1 MNPTNGE
8 LEHDNEVFDASA
20 ILAILQDEPGSE
32 KLLKLRAGALVSAV
46 NAAEVLAK
54 LVSRGM
60 GLREASAA
68 FEALDLDVIPFTPH
82 LAAISARYV
91 KKGVSLGD
99 RSFLATVY
107 QHGRGWTSDRDLPKL
122 VGNLTPRLSFFR

>member
-1 MNPTNGE
+1 VNPANGE
-8 LEHDNEVFDASA
+8 PLDDKEVFDASA
-20 ILAILQDEPGSE
+20 ILAILQDEPGSD
-32 KLLKLRAGALVSAV
+32 KLLKFRTVALVCAV

-60 GLREASAA
+60 ALREASAA
-68 FEALDLDVIPFTPH
+68 FEALDLEVIPFTPQ

-122 VGNLTPRLSFFR
+122 LGNLTPRLGFFR

>member
-1 MNPTNGE
+1 MNPANGE
-8 LEHDNEVFDASA
+8 HDKEVFDASA

-60 GLREASAA
+60 ALREASTALD
-68 FEALDLDVIPFTPH
+68 ALDLEVIPFTPY

-91 KKGVSLGD
+91 RKGVSLGD
-99 RSFLATVY
+99 RSFLATVRD
-107 QHGRGWTSDRDLPKL
+107 QLIAAPLKAEIRGSAKQPK
-122 VGNLTPRLSFFR
+122 GYFRHQ

>member
-1 MNPTNGE
+1 VNPAN
-8 LEHDNEVFDASA
+8 DKPADDKEVFDASA
-20 ILAILQDEPGSE
+20 ILAILQEEAGSD
-32 KLLKLRAGALVSAV
+32 KLLKFRAVALVCAV

-60 GLREASAA
+60 ALREASAA
-68 FEALDLDVIPFTPH
+68 FQALDLDVVPFTPH

-122 VGNLTPRLSFFR
+122 LGNLTPRLGFFR

>member
-1 MNPTNGE
+1 MNPTNGKTA
-8 LEHDNEVFDASA
+8 DGKEVFDASA
-20 ILAILQDEPGSE
+20 ILAILQEEPGSD
-32 KLLKLRAGALVSAV
+32 KLLKFRAVALVSAV

-60 GLREASAA
+60 ALREASAA
-68 FEALDLDVIPFTPH
+68 FEALNLDVIPFTPH

-99 RSFLATVY
+99 RSFLATVH
-107 QHGRGWTSDRDLPKL
+107 QHGRGWTSDRNLPKL
-122 VGNLTPRLSFFR
+122 LADLTPRLGFFR